1 VRRAVVLAALVS
13 ALVPSVAFAYEDRAA
28 VALELGWG
36 FVGSNAPLPQ
46 HGLVSGVSAGFGLGD
61 TWELRVDA
69 AYGLHPELLH
79 RLRTSAEIVYLV
91 DILQVVPFVGLG
103 TGATVSFVLEAAP
116 DQPEYVRPDFELHVT
131 AGFDVL
137 LDRDWTVG
145 LVVRPIFQLTSA
157 EADLFYLTI
166 TARLQFLIDLR

>member
-1 VRRAVVLAALVS
+1 MVAGAS
-13 ALVPSVAFAYEDRAA
+13 AR
-28 VALELGWG
+28 
-36 FVGSNAPLPQ
+36 
-46 HGLVSGVSAGFGLGD
+46 FGLGD
-61 TWELRVDA
+61 AWELRIDVA
-69 AYGLHPELLH
+69 HAIHPELLH

-103 TGATVSFVLEAAP
+103 TGATFSFVLEAAP
-116 DQPEYVRPDFELHVT
+116 DQPAYVRPDFELHVT

-166 TARLQFLIDLR
+166 TARLSYLIDLR